1 MAFSKRAWI
10 PVACLFALAGTDAAT
25 RWARRPAPSSDVNAT
40 RPLEFLAEPYPL
52 LPFAAKDID
61 GREISLATWQG
72 KIAILNFWATWCAPC
87 RKEIPAL
94 AALQEKYQGDLVV
107 VGLLQDSASI
117 DAVRAFNRSVRVNYP
132 IVQSTADI
140 DAVTG
145 QILALPT
152 TWLLDRAGRVVATHV
167 GEIDPA
173 HVERQIQALMAAPG
187 GSR

>member
-10 PVACLFALAGTDAAT
+10 PLACLVALAGTDAAT
-25 RWARRPAPSSDVNAT
+25 RWARRPAPADVNAT

-61 GREISLATWQG
+61 GREISTATWQG
-72 KIAILNFWATWCAPC
+72 KVAILNFWATWCPPC

-94 AALQEKYQGDLVV
+94 AALQEKYQRDLVV
-107 VGLLQDSASI
+107 VGVLQDSASI
-117 DAVRAFNRSVRVNYP
+117 DVVRAFNRSVRVNYP
-132 IVQSTADI
+132 IVQTTADI

-152 TWLLDRAGRVVATHV
+152 TWLVDRAGRVVATHV
-167 GEIDPA
+167 GEIDAA
-173 HVERQIQALMAAPG
+173 HVERQIQALVGAAG
-187 GSR
+187 GVF

>member
-1 MAFSKRAWI
+1 MAFAKRAWI
-10 PVACLFALAGTDAAT
+10 PVACLVALAGTDAAT
-25 RWARRPAPSSDVNAT
+25 RWARRPAPPSDVKAT

-61 GREISLATWQG
+61 GREVSTATWQG
-72 KIAILNFWATWCAPC
+72 KVAILNFWATWCAPC

-94 AALQEKYQGDLVV
+94 AALQEKYRGDLVV
-107 VGLLQDSASI
+107 VGLLQDSASL
-117 DAVRAFNRSVRVNYP
+117 DAVRAFNRTVQVNYP
-132 IVQSTADI
+132 IVQTTTEI

-152 TWLLDRAGRVVATHV
+152 TWLIDRAGRVVSTHV

-173 HVERQIQALMAAPG
+173 RVEREIQALIAASG
-187 GSR
+187 GSL